1 MTWSRCFGNGP
12 ANDAMLLPSSNWFIR
27 PAMSSTTTER
37 SNCQFAV
44 RRTGDGKVVVMVQL
58 LHDTISPL
66 RNVTVGFDLRGGTKT
81 EQAKE
86 LTDLLNEYVIGVFV
100 SWQQSNLGA

>member
-12 ANDAMLLPSSNWFIR
+12 ANDAMLLPNSNWFIP

-66 RNVTVGFDLRGGTKT
+66 RNVTVGFDLRWRYK
-81 EQAKE
+81 
-86 LTDLLNEYVIGVFV
+86 D
-100 SWQQSNLGA
+100 